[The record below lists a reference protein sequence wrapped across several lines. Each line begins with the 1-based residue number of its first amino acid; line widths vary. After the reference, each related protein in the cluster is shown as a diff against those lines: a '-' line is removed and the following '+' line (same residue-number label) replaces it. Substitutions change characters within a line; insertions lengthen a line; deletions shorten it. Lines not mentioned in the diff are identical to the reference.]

1 MHYVDMTKMYT
12 ICFISRSDVTL
23 IQMRPSPSIFYPYAA
38 IAIGGGILSEMSCD
52 CAGWSSDYRA

>member
-1 MHYVDMTKMYT
+1 MHYDDMTKMYT

-23 IQMRPSPSIFYPYAA
+23 IQMRPFPSIFYPYAV
-38 IAIGGGILSEMSCD
+38 IAIGGILSEMSCD